1 MGVLFSENMTGLSI
15 FHSIDEH
22 PEQSSFSMHVH
33 AQNEIYVFASGS
45 ATYLVEGNEYP
56 LSIGSML
63 MIREG
68 ESHAVNIKS
77 NEPYERFVINL
88 SPTFTAAIDP
98 ERRLLSPF
106 YDRPLGVGNLY
117 SAAELKGTSAIAAL
131 KAMCVSQP
139 DPEEQRL
146 AILSQLLPL
155 LYDVR
160 GIFNARQNAEE
171 RGKTDILAS
180 QIIAHL
186 NENLLSPIT
195 VTDVAKRFYL
205 SVSQLERIFKQ
216 ATHSSIWHYISAK
229 RLAAA
234 RLRIENGMPSTRA
247 SEECGFG
254 DYSAFYRAYIKEYG
268 ESPSAH
274 RKSSNE

>member
-1 MGVLFSENMTGLSI
+1 MGVLYSKNMAGLSI

-22 PEQSSFSMHVH
+22 PKQSHFSMHVH
-33 AQNEIYVFASGS
+33 AQNEIYVFASGC

-56 LSIGSML
+56 LSTGSVL

-88 SPTFTAAIDP
+88 SPSFTAEVDP
-98 ERRLLSPF
+98 EKRLLSPF

-117 SAAELKGTSAIAAL
+117 SAHELASTSAISSL
-131 KAMCVSQP
+131 KAMCVSLS
-139 DPEEQRL
+139 DPEEERL
-146 AILSQLLPL
+146 ALTSHLLPL
-155 LYDVR
+155 LYDIR
-160 GIFNARQNAEE
+160 CTFRARQNAEE
-171 RGKTDILAS
+171 SGTPDLLAS
-180 QIIAHL
+180 QIIAYL
-186 NENLLSPIT
+186 NENLLSPIS
-195 VTDVAKRFYL
+195 VPDVAKRFYI
-205 SVSQLERIFKQ
+205 SVSQLERVFKQ
-216 ATHSSIWHYISAK
+216 ATHSSIWHYITAK

-234 RLRIENGMPSTRA
+234 RLRIENGMPSTSA
-247 SEECGFG
+247 SEACGFG

-274 RKSSNE
+274 KKSYNS